1 MKLNLNQIIIIILGA
16 ALAYFIIF
24 DKDPDPNQ
32 ELKQENAILVKEKEM
47 IQNEIDQLVDSL
59 SIFDK
64 RAKYW
69 IERENELNE
78 AISNLDKKNKA
89 LQNRLETNKRDRIK
103 AENELEE
110 FKKNPTIMDDSYDLI
125 KDTQKRMGK

>member
-32 ELKQENAILVKEKEM
+32 ELKQENAVLVKEKEM